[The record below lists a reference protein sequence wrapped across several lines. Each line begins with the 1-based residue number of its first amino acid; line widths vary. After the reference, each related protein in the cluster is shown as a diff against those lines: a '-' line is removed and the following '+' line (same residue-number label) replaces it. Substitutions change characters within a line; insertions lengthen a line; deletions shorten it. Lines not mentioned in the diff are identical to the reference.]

1 MWLPCLRVVL
11 VLGALILA
19 GSAAAGAASAPVRPA
34 VLVVATFE
42 FGDPRD
48 AGSRGEARAWVAR
61 DHLTHTIAVPGLI
74 RPVYCDASGAEC
86 LLITGI
92 GKANAASS
100 MVVAGTS
107 PLLDVRHSYVILAGI
122 AGTSPWQA
130 SLGSAAWARY
140 VVDGDVSNEID
151 PREPGA
157 PKGFARSRFGCYGV
171 PWCTKPWRTNTEVFA
186 IDPQLARWA
195 YAISRRAVLA
205 DAPSIRAYRA
215 RFAYAA
221 YGARPPAVD
230 ACDVVGGDVY
240 FAGAISSRLA
250 TWWVQQWTGGRGRYC
265 MTSMEDSGFMTGVTR
280 LVAMGR
286 LARAHTLDLRAAS
299 DYDQQYPGSTAQAAL
314 ASIDHTGGFALALD
328 NAYRAGAPVVHAL
341 RGGATPR

>member
-1 MWLPCLRVVL
+1 MRISRVGAAL
-11 VLGALILA
+11 VAALALFP
-19 GSAAAGAASAPVRPA
+19 AAGARAATAPVHPS

-48 AGSRGEARAWVAR
+48 AGSRGEARAWVVR
-61 DHLTHTIAVPGLI
+61 DHLTHTVDVPGLI

-100 MVVAGTS
+100 MIVAGTS
-107 PLLDVRHSYVILAGI
+107 PLLDLRHSYVLLAGI

-157 PKGFARSRFGCYGV
+157 PTGFARSRFGCYGV
-171 PWCTKPWRTNTEVFA
+171 PWCAKPWRTNTEVFA

-205 DAPSIRAYRA
+205 DAPSIRTYRMHYT
-215 RFAYAA
+215 YAT

-240 FAGAISSRLA
+240 FAGAINSRLA
-250 TWWVQQWTGGRGRYC
+250 SWWVQQWTAGRGRYC

-280 LVAMGR
+280 LVAMRR
-286 LARAHTLDLRAAS
+286 LPPAHALDLRAAS
-299 DYDQQYPGSTAQAAL
+299 DYDQPYPGSTAQAAL

-328 NAYRAGAPVVHAL
+328 NAYRAGEPVVRAL
-341 RGGATPR
+341 RDGTTPP

>member
-1 MWLPCLRVVL
+1 MRILRF
-11 VLGALILA
+11 
-19 GSAAAGAASAPVRPA
+19 GAALFAALALLTPGARAANAPVRPN

-48 AGSRGEARAWVAR
+48 AGSRGEARAWVVR
-61 DHLTHTIAVPGLI
+61 DHLTHTVDVPGLI

-92 GKANAASS
+92 GKANAAAS
-100 MVVAGTS
+100 MIVAGTS
-107 PLLDVRHSYVILAGI
+107 PALDVRHSYVILAGI
-122 AGTSPWQA
+122 AGTSPWEA
-130 SLGSAAWARY
+130 SLGSAAWSRY

-157 PKGFARSRFGCYGV
+157 PKGFARSRFGCHGV
-171 PWCTKPWRTNTEVFA
+171 PWCAKPWRTNTEVFA
-186 IDPQLARWA
+186 LDPQLVRWA

-205 DAPSIRAYRA
+205 DAPSLRAYRA
-215 RFAYAA
+215 HYAYAT

-230 ACDVVGGDVY
+230 ACDVLGGDVY
-240 FAGAISSRLA
+240 FAGAINSRLA
-250 TWWVQQWTGGRGRYC
+250 AWWVRKWTTGRGRYC

-286 LARAHTLDLRAAS
+286 LAPAHALDLRAAS

-328 NAYRAGAPVVHAL
+328 NAYRAGEPVVRAL
-341 RGGATPR
+341 RSGASPP